1 LVEKPSSSETPTPQ
15 SNTEDGNRDRIIKV
29 VLAEQ
34 NRIRLSPTVQHER
47 KAALYDLLQDNKFAL
62 KGPFQGPYILHLCN
76 DGERL
81 CFTVCDAI
89 DLQLTRF
96 SLPLATFRSVIKQY
110 FTICDCYFNAIS
122 TLTPSR
128 IEAIDMGRRGVHDE
142 GADLLREWLADKV
155 EMDKNTA
162 RRLFT
167 LMCVLHIRH

>member
-1 LVEKPSSSETPTPQ
+1 MVEKPPSSATPTPPPD
-15 SNTEDGNRDRIIKV
+15 TGDAARARIIKV

-34 NRIRLSPTVQHER
+34 NRIRLSPTVEHER

-62 KGPFQGPYILHLCN
+62 KGPFQGPYILHFGN

-81 CFTVCDAI
+81 CFTVCDAM

-96 SLPLATFRSVIKQY
+96 SLPLATFRSIIKQY
-110 FTICDCYFNAIS
+110 FIVCDSYFNAIS
-122 TLTPSR
+122 ALTPSR
-128 IEAIDMGRRGVHDE
+128 IEAIDMGRRGLHNE
-142 GADLLREWLADKV
+142 GAELLREWLADKV

>member
-1 LVEKPSSSETPTPQ
+1 M
-15 SNTEDGNRDRIIKV
+15 
-29 VLAEQ
+29 VLAGQ
-34 NRIRLSPTVQHER
+34 NRIRLSPTVEHER

-62 KGPFQGPYILHLCN
+62 KGAFQGPYILHLGN

-81 CFTVCDAI
+81 CFRVCDAI

-96 SLPLATFRSVIKQY
+96 SLPLATFRSIIKQY
-110 FTICDCYFNAIS
+110 FTVCDSYFNAIS

-128 IEAIDMGRRGVHDE
+128 IEAIDMGRRGLHNE
-142 GADLLREWLADKV
+142 GAELLREWLADKV

>member
-1 LVEKPSSSETPTPQ
+1 MVEKPSSSATPTP
-15 SNTEDGNRDRIIKV
+15 SPNTADADRDRIIKV

-34 NRIRLSPTVQHER
+34 NRIRLSPTVEHER
-47 KAALYDLLQDNKFAL
+47 KAALYDLLQDNKYAL
-62 KGPFQGPYILHLCN
+62 KGPFQGPYILHLGN

-96 SLPLATFRSVIKQY
+96 SLPLAAFQSIIKQY
-110 FTICDCYFNAIS
+110 FTVCDSYFNAIS

-128 IEAIDMGRRGVHDE
+128 IEAIDMGRRGLHNE
-142 GADLLREWLADKV
+142 GAELLREWLADKV
-155 EMDKNTA
+155 ELDKNTA